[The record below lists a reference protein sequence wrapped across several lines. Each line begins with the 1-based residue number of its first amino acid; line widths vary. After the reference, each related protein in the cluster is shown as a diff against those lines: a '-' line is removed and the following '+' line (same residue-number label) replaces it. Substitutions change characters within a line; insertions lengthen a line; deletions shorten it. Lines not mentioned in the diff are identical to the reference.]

1 MEKRAHILVV
11 DDEQAIADLV
21 VNLLVAEGMDA
32 LACYSGQAAL
42 DMLARTPFDL
52 AIVDIMMPGID
63 GFELC
68 VRMRQM
74 RDIPV
79 IFLSAKDEE
88 ADQVVGFTL
97 GAEDYVTK
105 PFRPRELVARVK
117 ARLRRRQ
124 AVPQASSTLLSAGA
138 IEVDLRTH
146 LATLHGE
153 PLHLTPKEFAILAIL
168 AQSVGSPV
176 SAADL
181 FEGAWHERF
190 DDAAANTVMVHI
202 RRLTLPRRSS
212 KPPGASAT
220 SCAARPATPAM
231 ALKSEQARVLR
242 RRVLG
247 GLIRNLLLFSGAF
260 ALACLVIET
269 FMVPSIANWVA
280 DSTSS
285 WRTLNSSE
293 QFQQILTDQGLLDDA
308 NLFDLWVNEA
318 VESGYSNDAGTI
330 AEVQGEVN
338 EMEDA
343 LAEYASMMAD
353 SPENAEAAAAYAKER
368 AEKLGADVAVASGT
382 NAAAI
387 GDTSAF
393 IDDVA
398 PLDAETDGAPDDKT
412 LWAVPLLPYQTILTA
427 EGIFTDEASAAHAMA
442 ALRVSASLQELGLSL
457 PEAQTFMTPETTVD
471 VATRIL
477 VSAAVLGYDQPTLN
491 DLLQS
496 AFRQSQE
503 QAYSAWLDLTS
514 AEEARALGVSDDHPV
529 WQVQYGED
537 GVYRMRDVATY
548 TFVKSFK
555 LPLALLVFVAG
566 WLVIILRALNRS
578 LRYFDE
584 LSGAVG
590 RLLADKDAP
599 IELPA
604 DLSIARN
611 ELAVI
616 RSQSLADER
625 AAHAAEQRK
634 NELVAYLAHDIRTPL
649 TSVLGYLDLLRET
662 TDLPRETLR
671 KYADIAYSKAERLES
686 LINEFFEITRYNLSA
701 IPIERE
707 TVGVRLFCQQVA
719 EAFFPEAAAR
729 NIRITVDA
737 AGAGQFFIDPDK
749 LARALG
755 NVLRNAVAYAD
766 ANSVIAIAARQDAR
780 TTTITVA
787 NRGREISDAH
797 LETIFEK
804 FYREDGA
811 RSSKKGGAG
820 LGLAIAREIVVAH
833 HGDIEAASERGV
845 TVFTLR
851 IPTQGEE
858 IEGAAAAPRI
868 PGAPEGLQRPVAPVP
883 PRTARPAGVRA
894 ISTPPSAT
902 TRRGASA
909 RPNPQHP
916 VGERTHA
923 PRQGTSPLNPRNA
936 RHGQVPARKTVRDND
951 ATPRR
956 RGLSR

>member
-1 MEKRAHILVV
+1 
-11 DDEQAIADLV
+11 
-21 VNLLVAEGMDA
+21 
-32 LACYSGQAAL
+32 
-42 DMLARTPFDL
+42 
-52 AIVDIMMPGID
+52 
-63 GFELC
+63 
-68 VRMRQM
+68 
-74 RDIPV
+74 
-79 IFLSAKDEE
+79 
-88 ADQVVGFTL
+88 
-97 GAEDYVTK
+97 
-105 PFRPRELVARVK
+105 
-117 ARLRRRQ
+117 
-124 AVPQASSTLLSAGA
+124 
-138 IEVDLRTH
+138 
-146 LATLHGE
+146 
-153 PLHLTPKEFAILAIL
+153 
-168 AQSVGSPV
+168 
-176 SAADL
+176 
-181 FEGAWHERF
+181 
-190 DDAAANTVMVHI
+190 
-202 RRLTLPRRSS
+202 
-212 KPPGASAT
+212 
-220 SCAARPATPAM
+220 M

-318 VESGYSNDAGTI
+318 VESGCSNDAGTI
-330 AEVQGEVN
+330 AEVQGEAN

-387 GDTSAF
+387 GDTSTF

-457 PEAQTFMTPETTVD
+457 PEAQTFMPPEITVD

-566 WLVIILRALNRS
+566 WLAIILRALNRS

-599 IELPA
+599 IELPT

-707 TVGVRLFCQQVA
+707 TVGGAPVLPAGGRGVLPRGRRPQHPHHRGRRRRGPVLHRSGQ
-719 EAFFPEAAAR
+719 AR
-729 NIRITVDA
+729 P
-737 AGAGQFFIDPDK
+737 GAGQ
-749 LARALG
+749 RAAQRRG
-755 NVLRNAVAYAD
+755 LRRRELRHRHRRPPGRPHD
-766 ANSVIAIAARQDAR
+766 HHH
-780 TTTITVA
+780 
-787 NRGREISDAH
+787 RG
-797 LETIFEK
+797 
-804 FYREDGA
+804 
-811 RSSKKGGAG
+811 
-820 LGLAIAREIVVAH
+820 
-833 HGDIEAASERGV
+833 
-845 TVFTLR
+845 
-851 IPTQGEE
+851 Q
-858 IEGAAAAPRI
+858 
-868 PGAPEGLQRPVAPVP
+868 
-883 PRTARPAGVRA
+883 PRTRDIRRPSGDHLREV
-894 ISTPPSAT
+894 
-902 TRRGASA
+902 
-909 RPNPQHP
+909 
-916 VGERTHA
+916 
-923 PRQGTSPLNPRNA
+923 L
-936 RHGQVPARKTVRDND
+936 
-951 ATPRR
+951 PRR
-956 RGLSR
+956 RGALVEEGRCGAGARHCQGNRRGAPRRHRGGKRARRHRVHPAHSHPGGGD

>member
-1 MEKRAHILVV
+1 
-11 DDEQAIADLV
+11 
-21 VNLLVAEGMDA
+21 
-32 LACYSGQAAL
+32 
-42 DMLARTPFDL
+42 
-52 AIVDIMMPGID
+52 
-63 GFELC
+63 
-68 VRMRQM
+68 
-74 RDIPV
+74 
-79 IFLSAKDEE
+79 
-88 ADQVVGFTL
+88 
-97 GAEDYVTK
+97 
-105 PFRPRELVARVK
+105 
-117 ARLRRRQ
+117 
-124 AVPQASSTLLSAGA
+124 
-138 IEVDLRTH
+138 
-146 LATLHGE
+146 
-153 PLHLTPKEFAILAIL
+153 
-168 AQSVGSPV
+168 
-176 SAADL
+176 
-181 FEGAWHERF
+181 
-190 DDAAANTVMVHI
+190 
-202 RRLTLPRRSS
+202 
-212 KPPGASAT
+212 
-220 SCAARPATPAM
+220 M

-260 ALACLVIET
+260 ALACLAIET

-318 VESGYSNDAGTI
+318 VEGGYTNDAGTI
-330 AEVQGEVN
+330 TEIQGEVN

-353 SPENAEAAAAYAKER
+353 SPENAEAAAAHAKER

-387 GDTSAF
+387 GDASTF
-393 IDDVA
+393 IDDA
-398 PLDAETDGAPDDKT
+398 TALDAETDNAR
-412 LWAVPLLPYQTILTA
+412 AVPLLPYQTILTA
-427 EGIFTDEASAAHAMA
+427 EAIPTDDASAAQAIA

-457 PEAQTFMTPETTVD
+457 PEAQTFMPPETTVD
-471 VATRIL
+471 AATRIL

-514 AEEARALGVSDDHPV
+514 AEEARALGVSDENPV
-529 WQVQYGED
+529 WQIQYGED

-566 WLVIILRALNRS
+566 WLAIILRALNRS

-671 KYADIAYSKAERLES
+671 KYANIAYSKAERLES

-868 PGAPEGLQRPVAPVP
+868 PGATEGVQRLVAPVP
-883 PRTARPAGVRA
+883 PRTVRPTSTRA
-894 ISTPPSAT
+894 TSAPPSAT
-902 TRRGASA
+902 TRRGPSA
-909 RPNPQHP
+909 RPIPQRP
-916 VGERTHA
+916 VGERT
-923 PRQGTSPLNPRNA
+923 
-936 RHGQVPARKTVRDND
+936 
-951 ATPRR
+951 
-956 RGLSR
+956 

>member
-1 MEKRAHILVV
+1 
-11 DDEQAIADLV
+11 
-21 VNLLVAEGMDA
+21 
-32 LACYSGQAAL
+32 
-42 DMLARTPFDL
+42 
-52 AIVDIMMPGID
+52 
-63 GFELC
+63 
-68 VRMRQM
+68 
-74 RDIPV
+74 
-79 IFLSAKDEE
+79 
-88 ADQVVGFTL
+88 
-97 GAEDYVTK
+97 
-105 PFRPRELVARVK
+105 
-117 ARLRRRQ
+117 
-124 AVPQASSTLLSAGA
+124 
-138 IEVDLRTH
+138 
-146 LATLHGE
+146 
-153 PLHLTPKEFAILAIL
+153 
-168 AQSVGSPV
+168 
-176 SAADL
+176 
-181 FEGAWHERF
+181 
-190 DDAAANTVMVHI
+190 
-202 RRLTLPRRSS
+202 
-212 KPPGASAT
+212 
-220 SCAARPATPAM
+220 M

-260 ALACLVIET
+260 ALACLAIET

-318 VESGYSNDAGTI
+318 VEGGYTNDAGTI
-330 AEVQGEVN
+330 TEIQGEVN

-353 SPENAEAAAAYAKER
+353 SPENAEAAAAHAKER
-368 AEKLGADVAVASGT
+368 AEKLRADVAVASGT

-387 GDTSAF
+387 GDASTF
-393 IDDVA
+393 IDDA
-398 PLDAETDGAPDDKT
+398 TALDAETDNAR
-412 LWAVPLLPYQTILTA
+412 AVPLLPYQTILTA
-427 EGIFTDEASAAHAMA
+427 EAIPTDDASAAQAIA

-457 PEAQTFMTPETTVD
+457 PEAQTFMPPETTVD
-471 VATRIL
+471 AATRIL

-514 AEEARALGVSDDHPV
+514 AEEARALGVSDENPV
-529 WQVQYGED
+529 WQIQYGED

-566 WLVIILRALNRS
+566 WLAIILRALNRS

-671 KYADIAYSKAERLES
+671 KYANIAYSKAERLES

-804 FYREDGA
+804 FYREDRA

-868 PGAPEGLQRPVAPVP
+868 PGATEGVQRPVEPVP
-883 PRTARPAGVRA
+883 PAPCDRQAREQLPRRLPQRRVAGPPPARFHNA
-894 ISTPPSAT
+894 PSANGRK
-902 TRRGASA
+902 RRAK
-909 RPNPQHP
+909 
-916 VGERTHA
+916 V
-923 PRQGTSPLNPRNA
+923 PLR
-936 RHGQVPARKTVRDND
+936 
-951 ATPRR
+951 
-956 RGLSR
+956 

>member
-1 MEKRAHILVV
+1 
-11 DDEQAIADLV
+11 
-21 VNLLVAEGMDA
+21 
-32 LACYSGQAAL
+32 
-42 DMLARTPFDL
+42 
-52 AIVDIMMPGID
+52 
-63 GFELC
+63 
-68 VRMRQM
+68 
-74 RDIPV
+74 
-79 IFLSAKDEE
+79 
-88 ADQVVGFTL
+88 
-97 GAEDYVTK
+97 
-105 PFRPRELVARVK
+105 
-117 ARLRRRQ
+117 
-124 AVPQASSTLLSAGA
+124 
-138 IEVDLRTH
+138 
-146 LATLHGE
+146 
-153 PLHLTPKEFAILAIL
+153 
-168 AQSVGSPV
+168 
-176 SAADL
+176 
-181 FEGAWHERF
+181 
-190 DDAAANTVMVHI
+190 
-202 RRLTLPRRSS
+202 
-212 KPPGASAT
+212 
-220 SCAARPATPAM
+220 M

-260 ALACLVIET
+260 ALACLAIET

-308 NLFDLWVNEA
+308 ILFDLWVNEA
-318 VESGYSNDAGTI
+318 VEGGYTNDAGTI
-330 AEVQGEVN
+330 TEIQGEVN

-353 SPENAEAAAAYAKER
+353 SPENAEAAAAHAKER

-387 GDTSAF
+387 GDASTF
-393 IDDVA
+393 IDDA
-398 PLDAETDGAPDDKT
+398 TALDAETDNAR
-412 LWAVPLLPYQTILTA
+412 AVPLLPYQTILTA
-427 EGIFTDEASAAHAMA
+427 EAIPTDDASAAQAIA

-457 PEAQTFMTPETTVD
+457 PEAQTFMPPETTVD
-471 VATRIL
+471 AATRIL

-514 AEEARALGVSDDHPV
+514 AEEARALGVSDENPV
-529 WQVQYGED
+529 WQIQYGED
-537 GVYRMRDVATY
+537 GVYRIRDVATY

-566 WLVIILRALNRS
+566 WLAIILRALNRS

-590 RLLADKDAP
+590 SLLADKDAP

-719 EAFFPEAAAR
+719 EAFFPEDGAR

-868 PGAPEGLQRPVAPVP
+868 PGATEGVQRLVAPVP
-883 PRTARPAGVRA
+883 PRTVRPTEQLPRRLPQRRVAGPPPVRFHNA
-894 ISTPPSAT
+894 PSANGRK
-902 TRRGASA
+902 RRAK
-909 RPNPQHP
+909 
-916 VGERTHA
+916 V
-923 PRQGTSPLNPRNA
+923 PLR
-936 RHGQVPARKTVRDND
+936 
-951 ATPRR
+951 
-956 RGLSR
+956 

>member
-1 MEKRAHILVV
+1 
-11 DDEQAIADLV
+11 
-21 VNLLVAEGMDA
+21 
-32 LACYSGQAAL
+32 
-42 DMLARTPFDL
+42 
-52 AIVDIMMPGID
+52 
-63 GFELC
+63 
-68 VRMRQM
+68 
-74 RDIPV
+74 
-79 IFLSAKDEE
+79 
-88 ADQVVGFTL
+88 
-97 GAEDYVTK
+97 
-105 PFRPRELVARVK
+105 
-117 ARLRRRQ
+117 
-124 AVPQASSTLLSAGA
+124 
-138 IEVDLRTH
+138 
-146 LATLHGE
+146 
-153 PLHLTPKEFAILAIL
+153 
-168 AQSVGSPV
+168 
-176 SAADL
+176 
-181 FEGAWHERF
+181 
-190 DDAAANTVMVHI
+190 
-202 RRLTLPRRSS
+202 
-212 KPPGASAT
+212 
-220 SCAARPATPAM
+220 M

-260 ALACLVIET
+260 ALACLAIET

-318 VESGYSNDAGTI
+318 VEGGYTNDAGTI
-330 AEVQGEVN
+330 TEIQGEVN

-353 SPENAEAAAAYAKER
+353 SPENAEAAAAHAKER

-387 GDTSAF
+387 GDASTF
-393 IDDVA
+393 IDDA
-398 PLDAETDGAPDDKT
+398 TALDAETDNAR
-412 LWAVPLLPYQTILTA
+412 AVPLLPYQTILTA
-427 EGIFTDEASAAHAMA
+427 EAIPTDDASAAQAIA

-457 PEAQTFMTPETTVD
+457 PEAQTFMPPETTVD
-471 VATRIL
+471 AATRIL

-514 AEEARALGVSDDHPV
+514 AEEARALGVSDENPV
-529 WQVQYGED
+529 WQIQYGED
-537 GVYRMRDVATY
+537 GVYRIRDVATY

-555 LPLALLVFVAG
+555 LPLAPLVFVAG
-566 WLVIILRALNRS
+566 WLAIILRALNRS

-590 RLLADKDAP
+590 SLLADKDAP

-868 PGAPEGLQRPVAPVP
+868 PGATEGVQRLVAPVP
-883 PRTARPAGVRA
+883 PRTVRPTSTRA
-894 ISTPPSAT
+894 TSAPPSAT
-902 TRRGASA
+902 TRRGPSA
-909 RPNPQHP
+909 RPIPQRP
-916 VGERTHA
+916 VGERTQA
-923 PRQGTSPLNPRNA
+923 PR
-936 RHGQVPARKTVRDND
+936 
-951 ATPRR
+951 
-956 RGLSR
+956 

>member
-1 MEKRAHILVV
+1 
-11 DDEQAIADLV
+11 
-21 VNLLVAEGMDA
+21 
-32 LACYSGQAAL
+32 
-42 DMLARTPFDL
+42 
-52 AIVDIMMPGID
+52 
-63 GFELC
+63 
-68 VRMRQM
+68 
-74 RDIPV
+74 
-79 IFLSAKDEE
+79 
-88 ADQVVGFTL
+88 
-97 GAEDYVTK
+97 
-105 PFRPRELVARVK
+105 
-117 ARLRRRQ
+117 
-124 AVPQASSTLLSAGA
+124 
-138 IEVDLRTH
+138 
-146 LATLHGE
+146 
-153 PLHLTPKEFAILAIL
+153 
-168 AQSVGSPV
+168 
-176 SAADL
+176 
-181 FEGAWHERF
+181 
-190 DDAAANTVMVHI
+190 
-202 RRLTLPRRSS
+202 
-212 KPPGASAT
+212 
-220 SCAARPATPAM
+220 M

-260 ALACLVIET
+260 ALACLAIET

-318 VESGYSNDAGTI
+318 VEGGYTNDAGTI
-330 AEVQGEVN
+330 TEIQGEVN

-353 SPENAEAAAAYAKER
+353 SPENAEAAAAHAKER

-387 GDTSAF
+387 GDASTF
-393 IDDVA
+393 IDDA
-398 PLDAETDGAPDDKT
+398 TALDAETDNAR
-412 LWAVPLLPYQTILTA
+412 AVPLLPYQTILTA
-427 EGIFTDEASAAHAMA
+427 EAIPTDDASAAQAIA

-457 PEAQTFMTPETTVD
+457 PEAQTFMPPETTVD
-471 VATRIL
+471 AATRIL

-514 AEEARALGVSDDHPV
+514 AEEARALGVSDENPV
-529 WQVQYGED
+529 WQIQYGED

-566 WLVIILRALNRS
+566 WLAIILRALNRS

-584 LSGAVG
+584 LAGAVG

-599 IELPA
+599 IELPP

-671 KYADIAYSKAERLES
+671 KYANIAYSKAERLES

-804 FYREDGA
+804 FYREDRA

-851 IPTQGEE
+851 IPTQG
-858 IEGAAAAPRI
+858 G
-868 PGAPEGLQRPVAPVP
+868 G
-883 PRTARPAGVRA
+883 
-894 ISTPPSAT
+894 
-902 TRRGASA
+902 
-909 RPNPQHP
+909 
-916 VGERTHA
+916 
-923 PRQGTSPLNPRNA
+923 
-936 RHGQVPARKTVRDND
+936 D
-951 ATPRR
+951 
-956 RGLSR
+956 

>member
-1 MEKRAHILVV
+1 
-11 DDEQAIADLV
+11 
-21 VNLLVAEGMDA
+21 
-32 LACYSGQAAL
+32 
-42 DMLARTPFDL
+42 
-52 AIVDIMMPGID
+52 
-63 GFELC
+63 
-68 VRMRQM
+68 
-74 RDIPV
+74 
-79 IFLSAKDEE
+79 
-88 ADQVVGFTL
+88 
-97 GAEDYVTK
+97 
-105 PFRPRELVARVK
+105 
-117 ARLRRRQ
+117 
-124 AVPQASSTLLSAGA
+124 
-138 IEVDLRTH
+138 
-146 LATLHGE
+146 
-153 PLHLTPKEFAILAIL
+153 
-168 AQSVGSPV
+168 
-176 SAADL
+176 
-181 FEGAWHERF
+181 
-190 DDAAANTVMVHI
+190 
-202 RRLTLPRRSS
+202 
-212 KPPGASAT
+212 
-220 SCAARPATPAM
+220 M

-260 ALACLVIET
+260 ALACLAIET

-318 VESGYSNDAGTI
+318 VEGGYTNDAGTI
-330 AEVQGEVN
+330 TEIQGEVN

-353 SPENAEAAAAYAKER
+353 SPENAEAAAAHAKER

-387 GDTSAF
+387 GDASTF
-393 IDDVA
+393 IDDA
-398 PLDAETDGAPDDKT
+398 TALDAETDNAR
-412 LWAVPLLPYQTILTA
+412 AVPLLPYQTILTA
-427 EGIFTDEASAAHAMA
+427 EAIPTDDASAAQAIA

-457 PEAQTFMTPETTVD
+457 PEAQTFMPPETTVD
-471 VATRIL
+471 AATRIL

-514 AEEARALGVSDDHPV
+514 AEEARALGVSDENPV
-529 WQVQYGED
+529 WQIQYGED

-566 WLVIILRALNRS
+566 WLAIILRALNRS

-662 TDLPRETLR
+662 TDLPREL
-671 KYADIAYSKAERLES
+671 S
-686 LINEFFEITRYNLSA
+686 LIHI
-701 IPIERE
+701 
-707 TVGVRLFCQQVA
+707 
-719 EAFFPEAAAR
+719 
-729 NIRITVDA
+729 
-737 AGAGQFFIDPDK
+737 
-749 LARALG
+749 
-755 NVLRNAVAYAD
+755 
-766 ANSVIAIAARQDAR
+766 
-780 TTTITVA
+780 
-787 NRGREISDAH
+787 
-797 LETIFEK
+797 
-804 FYREDGA
+804 
-811 RSSKKGGAG
+811 
-820 LGLAIAREIVVAH
+820 
-833 HGDIEAASERGV
+833 
-845 TVFTLR
+845 
-851 IPTQGEE
+851 
-858 IEGAAAAPRI
+858 
-868 PGAPEGLQRPVAPVP
+868 
-883 PRTARPAGVRA
+883 
-894 ISTPPSAT
+894 
-902 TRRGASA
+902 
-909 RPNPQHP
+909 
-916 VGERTHA
+916 
-923 PRQGTSPLNPRNA
+923 
-936 RHGQVPARKTVRDND
+936 
-951 ATPRR
+951 
-956 RGLSR
+956 

>member
-1 MEKRAHILVV
+1 
-11 DDEQAIADLV
+11 
-21 VNLLVAEGMDA
+21 
-32 LACYSGQAAL
+32 
-42 DMLARTPFDL
+42 
-52 AIVDIMMPGID
+52 
-63 GFELC
+63 
-68 VRMRQM
+68 
-74 RDIPV
+74 
-79 IFLSAKDEE
+79 
-88 ADQVVGFTL
+88 
-97 GAEDYVTK
+97 
-105 PFRPRELVARVK
+105 
-117 ARLRRRQ
+117 
-124 AVPQASSTLLSAGA
+124 
-138 IEVDLRTH
+138 
-146 LATLHGE
+146 
-153 PLHLTPKEFAILAIL
+153 
-168 AQSVGSPV
+168 
-176 SAADL
+176 
-181 FEGAWHERF
+181 
-190 DDAAANTVMVHI
+190 
-202 RRLTLPRRSS
+202 
-212 KPPGASAT
+212 
-220 SCAARPATPAM
+220 M

-260 ALACLVIET
+260 ALACLAIET

-318 VESGYSNDAGTI
+318 VEGGYTNDAGTI
-330 AEVQGEVN
+330 TEIQGEVN

-353 SPENAEAAAAYAKER
+353 SPENAEAAAAHAKER

-387 GDTSAF
+387 GDASTF
-393 IDDVA
+393 IDDA
-398 PLDAETDGAPDDKT
+398 TALDAETDNAR
-412 LWAVPLLPYQTILTA
+412 AVPLLPYQTILTA
-427 EGIFTDEASAAHAMA
+427 EAIPTDDASAAQAIA

-457 PEAQTFMTPETTVD
+457 PEAQTFMPPETTVD
-471 VATRIL
+471 AATRIL

-514 AEEARALGVSDDHPV
+514 AEEARALGVSDENPV
-529 WQVQYGED
+529 WQIQYGED
-537 GVYRMRDVATY
+537 GVYRIRDVATY

-566 WLVIILRALNRS
+566 WLAIILRALNRS

-590 RLLADKDAP
+590 SLLADKDAP

-833 HGDIEAASERGV
+833 HGDIEAA
-845 TVFTLR
+845 
-851 IPTQGEE
+851 I
-858 IEGAAAAPRI
+858 
-868 PGAPEGLQRPVAPVP
+868 
-883 PRTARPAGVRA
+883 
-894 ISTPPSAT
+894 
-902 TRRGASA
+902 
-909 RPNPQHP
+909 
-916 VGERTHA
+916 
-923 PRQGTSPLNPRNA
+923 RQLA
-936 RHGQVPARKTVRDND
+936 E
-951 ATPRR
+951 RR
-956 RGLSR
+956 RREREA

>member
-1 MEKRAHILVV
+1 
-11 DDEQAIADLV
+11 
-21 VNLLVAEGMDA
+21 
-32 LACYSGQAAL
+32 
-42 DMLARTPFDL
+42 
-52 AIVDIMMPGID
+52 
-63 GFELC
+63 
-68 VRMRQM
+68 
-74 RDIPV
+74 
-79 IFLSAKDEE
+79 
-88 ADQVVGFTL
+88 
-97 GAEDYVTK
+97 
-105 PFRPRELVARVK
+105 
-117 ARLRRRQ
+117 
-124 AVPQASSTLLSAGA
+124 
-138 IEVDLRTH
+138 
-146 LATLHGE
+146 
-153 PLHLTPKEFAILAIL
+153 
-168 AQSVGSPV
+168 
-176 SAADL
+176 
-181 FEGAWHERF
+181 
-190 DDAAANTVMVHI
+190 
-202 RRLTLPRRSS
+202 
-212 KPPGASAT
+212 
-220 SCAARPATPAM
+220 M

-260 ALACLVIET
+260 ALACLAIET

-318 VESGYSNDAGTI
+318 VEGGYTNDAGTI
-330 AEVQGEVN
+330 TEIQGEVN

-353 SPENAEAAAAYAKER
+353 SPENAEAAAAHAKER

-387 GDTSAF
+387 GDASTF
-393 IDDVA
+393 IDDA
-398 PLDAETDGAPDDKT
+398 TALDAETDNAR
-412 LWAVPLLPYQTILTA
+412 AVPLLPYQTILTA
-427 EGIFTDEASAAHAMA
+427 EAIPTDDASAAQAIA

-457 PEAQTFMTPETTVD
+457 PEAQTFMPPETTVD
-471 VATRIL
+471 AATRIL

-514 AEEARALGVSDDHPV
+514 AEEARALGVSDENPV
-529 WQVQYGED
+529 WQIQYGED

-566 WLVIILRALNRS
+566 WLAIILRALNRS

-707 TVGVRLFCQQVA
+707 TVEVRLFCQQVA

-811 RSSKKGGAG
+811 R
-820 LGLAIAREIVVAH
+820 ARH
-833 HGDIEAASERGV
+833 R
-845 TVFTLR
+845 
-851 IPTQGEE
+851 
-858 IEGAAAAPRI
+858 
-868 PGAPEGLQRPVAPVP
+868 PGN
-883 PRTARPAGVRA
+883 
-894 ISTPPSAT
+894 
-902 TRRGASA
+902 RRG
-909 RPNPQHP
+909 
-916 VGERTHA
+916 
-923 PRQGTSPLNPRNA
+923 
-936 RHGQVPARKTVRDND
+936 
-951 ATPRR
+951 TPRR
-956 RGLSR
+956 HRGGERAGRHRVHPAHSHPGGGD

>member
-1 MEKRAHILVV
+1 
-11 DDEQAIADLV
+11 
-21 VNLLVAEGMDA
+21 
-32 LACYSGQAAL
+32 
-42 DMLARTPFDL
+42 
-52 AIVDIMMPGID
+52 
-63 GFELC
+63 
-68 VRMRQM
+68 
-74 RDIPV
+74 
-79 IFLSAKDEE
+79 
-88 ADQVVGFTL
+88 
-97 GAEDYVTK
+97 
-105 PFRPRELVARVK
+105 
-117 ARLRRRQ
+117 
-124 AVPQASSTLLSAGA
+124 
-138 IEVDLRTH
+138 
-146 LATLHGE
+146 
-153 PLHLTPKEFAILAIL
+153 
-168 AQSVGSPV
+168 
-176 SAADL
+176 
-181 FEGAWHERF
+181 
-190 DDAAANTVMVHI
+190 
-202 RRLTLPRRSS
+202 
-212 KPPGASAT
+212 
-220 SCAARPATPAM
+220 M

-260 ALACLVIET
+260 ALACLAIET

-318 VESGYSNDAGTI
+318 VEGGYTNDAGTI
-330 AEVQGEVN
+330 TEIQGEVN

-353 SPENAEAAAAYAKER
+353 SPENAEAAAAHAKER

-387 GDTSAF
+387 GDASTF
-393 IDDVA
+393 IDDA
-398 PLDAETDGAPDDKT
+398 TALDAETDNAR
-412 LWAVPLLPYQTILTA
+412 AVPLLPYQTILTA
-427 EGIFTDEASAAHAMA
+427 EAIPTDDASAAQAIA

-457 PEAQTFMTPETTVD
+457 PEAQTFMPPETTVD
-471 VATRIL
+471 AATRIL

-514 AEEARALGVSDDHPV
+514 AEEARALGVSDENPV
-529 WQVQYGED
+529 WQIQYGKD

-566 WLVIILRALNRS
+566 WLAIILRALNRS
-578 LRYFDE
+578 LRYFDK

-868 PGAPEGLQRPVAPVP
+868 PGATEGVQRPVEPVP
-883 PRTARPAGVRA
+883 PRTVRPASTRA
-894 ISTPPSAT
+894 TSAPPSAT
-902 TRRGASA
+902 ARRGPSA
-909 RPNPQHP
+909 RPIPQRP
-916 VGERTHA
+916 SANGRKRRAKV
-923 PRQGTSPLNPRNA
+923 PLR
-936 RHGQVPARKTVRDND
+936 
-951 ATPRR
+951 
-956 RGLSR
+956 

>member
-1 MEKRAHILVV
+1 
-11 DDEQAIADLV
+11 
-21 VNLLVAEGMDA
+21 
-32 LACYSGQAAL
+32 
-42 DMLARTPFDL
+42 
-52 AIVDIMMPGID
+52 
-63 GFELC
+63 
-68 VRMRQM
+68 
-74 RDIPV
+74 
-79 IFLSAKDEE
+79 
-88 ADQVVGFTL
+88 
-97 GAEDYVTK
+97 
-105 PFRPRELVARVK
+105 
-117 ARLRRRQ
+117 
-124 AVPQASSTLLSAGA
+124 
-138 IEVDLRTH
+138 
-146 LATLHGE
+146 
-153 PLHLTPKEFAILAIL
+153 
-168 AQSVGSPV
+168 
-176 SAADL
+176 
-181 FEGAWHERF
+181 
-190 DDAAANTVMVHI
+190 
-202 RRLTLPRRSS
+202 
-212 KPPGASAT
+212 
-220 SCAARPATPAM
+220 M
-231 ALKSEQARVLR
+231 ALKSEQARVMR

-260 ALACLVIET
+260 ALACLAIET

-318 VESGYSNDAGTI
+318 VEGGYTNDAGTI
-330 AEVQGEVN
+330 TEIQGEVN

-387 GDTSAF
+387 GDVSTF
-393 IDDVA
+393 IDDA
-398 PLDAETDGAPDDKT
+398 TALDAETDSAPADKT
-412 LWAVPLLPYQTILTA
+412 ARAVPLLPYQTILTA
-427 EGIFTDEASAAHAMA
+427 EAIPTDDASAAQAIA
-442 ALRVSASLQELGLSL
+442 AL
-457 PEAQTFMTPETTVD
+457 PEAQTFMPPETTVD
-471 VATRIL
+471 AATRIL

-503 QAYSAWLDLTS
+503 QAYSAWLDMTS
-514 AEEARALGVSDDHPV
+514 AEEARALGVSDENPV
-529 WQVQYGED
+529 WQIQYGED

-566 WLVIILRALNRS
+566 WLAIVLRALNRS

-590 RLLADKDAP
+590 SLLADKDAP

-707 TVGVRLFCQQVA
+707 TVGVRLFCQQVT

-868 PGAPEGLQRPVAPVP
+868 PGATEGVQRPVAPVP
-883 PRTARPAGVRA
+883 PRTVRPASTRA
-894 ISTPPSAT
+894 TSAPPSAT
-902 TRRGASA
+902 ARRGPSA
-909 RPNPQHP
+909 RPIPQRP
-916 VGERTHA
+916 VGERTQA
-923 PRQGTSPLNPRNA
+923 SCQGTSPLNPRNA

-951 ATPRR
+951 ATQRR

>member
-1 MEKRAHILVV
+1 
-11 DDEQAIADLV
+11 
-21 VNLLVAEGMDA
+21 
-32 LACYSGQAAL
+32 
-42 DMLARTPFDL
+42 
-52 AIVDIMMPGID
+52 
-63 GFELC
+63 
-68 VRMRQM
+68 
-74 RDIPV
+74 
-79 IFLSAKDEE
+79 
-88 ADQVVGFTL
+88 
-97 GAEDYVTK
+97 
-105 PFRPRELVARVK
+105 
-117 ARLRRRQ
+117 
-124 AVPQASSTLLSAGA
+124 
-138 IEVDLRTH
+138 
-146 LATLHGE
+146 
-153 PLHLTPKEFAILAIL
+153 
-168 AQSVGSPV
+168 
-176 SAADL
+176 
-181 FEGAWHERF
+181 
-190 DDAAANTVMVHI
+190 
-202 RRLTLPRRSS
+202 
-212 KPPGASAT
+212 
-220 SCAARPATPAM
+220 M

-260 ALACLVIET
+260 ALACLAIET

-318 VESGYSNDAGTI
+318 VEGGYTNDAGTI
-330 AEVQGEVN
+330 TEIQGEVN

-353 SPENAEAAAAYAKER
+353 SPENAEAAAAHAKER

-387 GDTSAF
+387 GDASTF
-393 IDDVA
+393 IDDA
-398 PLDAETDGAPDDKT
+398 TALDAETDNAR
-412 LWAVPLLPYQTILTA
+412 AVPLLPYQTILTA
-427 EGIFTDEASAAHAMA
+427 EAIPTDDASAAQAIA

-457 PEAQTFMTPETTVD
+457 PEAQTFMPPETTVD
-471 VATRIL
+471 AATRIL

-514 AEEARALGVSDDHPV
+514 AEEARALGVSDENPV
-529 WQVQYGED
+529 WQIQYGED

-566 WLVIILRALNRS
+566 WLAIILRALNRS

-671 KYADIAYSKAERLES
+671 KYANIAYSKAERLES

-804 FYREDGA
+804 FYREDRA

-851 IPTQGEE
+851 IPTQG
-858 IEGAAAAPRI
+858 G
-868 PGAPEGLQRPVAPVP
+868 G
-883 PRTARPAGVRA
+883 
-894 ISTPPSAT
+894 
-902 TRRGASA
+902 
-909 RPNPQHP
+909 
-916 VGERTHA
+916 
-923 PRQGTSPLNPRNA
+923 
-936 RHGQVPARKTVRDND
+936 D
-951 ATPRR
+951 
-956 RGLSR
+956 

>member
-1 MEKRAHILVV
+1 
-11 DDEQAIADLV
+11 
-21 VNLLVAEGMDA
+21 
-32 LACYSGQAAL
+32 
-42 DMLARTPFDL
+42 
-52 AIVDIMMPGID
+52 
-63 GFELC
+63 
-68 VRMRQM
+68 
-74 RDIPV
+74 
-79 IFLSAKDEE
+79 
-88 ADQVVGFTL
+88 
-97 GAEDYVTK
+97 
-105 PFRPRELVARVK
+105 
-117 ARLRRRQ
+117 
-124 AVPQASSTLLSAGA
+124 
-138 IEVDLRTH
+138 
-146 LATLHGE
+146 
-153 PLHLTPKEFAILAIL
+153 
-168 AQSVGSPV
+168 
-176 SAADL
+176 
-181 FEGAWHERF
+181 
-190 DDAAANTVMVHI
+190 
-202 RRLTLPRRSS
+202 
-212 KPPGASAT
+212 
-220 SCAARPATPAM
+220 M

-260 ALACLVIET
+260 ALACLAIET

-318 VESGYSNDAGTI
+318 VEGGYTNDAGTI
-330 AEVQGEVN
+330 TEIQGEVN

-353 SPENAEAAAAYAKER
+353 SPENAEAAAAHAKER

-387 GDTSAF
+387 GDASTF
-393 IDDVA
+393 IDDA
-398 PLDAETDGAPDDKT
+398 TALDAETDNAR
-412 LWAVPLLPYQTILTA
+412 AVPLLPYQTILTA
-427 EGIFTDEASAAHAMA
+427 EAIPTDDASAAQAIA

-457 PEAQTFMTPETTVD
+457 PEAQTFMPPETTVD
-471 VATRIL
+471 AATRIL

-514 AEEARALGVSDDHPV
+514 AEEARALGVSDENPV
-529 WQVQYGED
+529 WQIQYGED

-566 WLVIILRALNRS
+566 WLAIILRALNRS

-868 PGAPEGLQRPVAPVP
+868 PGATEGVQRPVEPVP
-883 PRTARPAGVRA
+883 PRTVRPASTRA
-894 ISTPPSAT
+894 TSAPPSAT
-902 TRRGASA
+902 ARRGPSA
-909 RPNPQHP
+909 RPIPQRP
-916 VGERTHA
+916 VGERTQA
-923 PRQGTSPLNPRNA
+923 PRQGTSRLNCEASR
-936 RHGQVPARKTVRDND
+936 
-951 ATPRR
+951 TPR
-956 RGLSR
+956 GE

>member
-1 MEKRAHILVV
+1 
-11 DDEQAIADLV
+11 
-21 VNLLVAEGMDA
+21 
-32 LACYSGQAAL
+32 
-42 DMLARTPFDL
+42 
-52 AIVDIMMPGID
+52 
-63 GFELC
+63 
-68 VRMRQM
+68 
-74 RDIPV
+74 
-79 IFLSAKDEE
+79 
-88 ADQVVGFTL
+88 
-97 GAEDYVTK
+97 
-105 PFRPRELVARVK
+105 
-117 ARLRRRQ
+117 
-124 AVPQASSTLLSAGA
+124 
-138 IEVDLRTH
+138 
-146 LATLHGE
+146 
-153 PLHLTPKEFAILAIL
+153 
-168 AQSVGSPV
+168 
-176 SAADL
+176 
-181 FEGAWHERF
+181 
-190 DDAAANTVMVHI
+190 
-202 RRLTLPRRSS
+202 
-212 KPPGASAT
+212 
-220 SCAARPATPAM
+220 M

-260 ALACLVIET
+260 ALACLAIET

-318 VESGYSNDAGTI
+318 VEGGYTNDAGTI
-330 AEVQGEVN
+330 TEIQGEVN

-353 SPENAEAAAAYAKER
+353 SPENAEAAAAHAKER

-387 GDTSAF
+387 GDASTF
-393 IDDVA
+393 IDDA
-398 PLDAETDGAPDDKT
+398 TALDAETDNAR
-412 LWAVPLLPYQTILTA
+412 AVPLLPYQTILTA
-427 EGIFTDEASAAHAMA
+427 EAIPTDDASAAQAIA

-457 PEAQTFMTPETTVD
+457 PEAQTFMPPETTVD
-471 VATRIL
+471 AATRIL

-514 AEEARALGVSDDHPV
+514 AEEARALGVSDENPV
-529 WQVQYGED
+529 WQIQYGED

-566 WLVIILRALNRS
+566 WLAIILRALNRS

-851 IPTQGEE
+851 IPT
-858 IEGAAAAPRI
+858 
-868 PGAPEGLQRPVAPVP
+868 
-883 PRTARPAGVRA
+883 
-894 ISTPPSAT
+894 
-902 TRRGASA
+902 
-909 RPNPQHP
+909 
-916 VGERTHA
+916 
-923 PRQGTSPLNPRNA
+923 
-936 RHGQVPARKTVRDND
+936 
-951 ATPRR
+951 
-956 RGLSR
+956 

>member
-1 MEKRAHILVV
+1 M
-11 DDEQAIADLV
+11 
-21 VNLLVAEGMDA
+21 
-32 LACYSGQAAL
+32 
-42 DMLARTPFDL
+42 
-52 AIVDIMMPGID
+52 
-63 GFELC
+63 
-68 VRMRQM
+68 
-74 RDIPV
+74 
-79 IFLSAKDEE
+79 
-88 ADQVVGFTL
+88 
-97 GAEDYVTK
+97 
-105 PFRPRELVARVK
+105 
-117 ARLRRRQ
+117 
-124 AVPQASSTLLSAGA
+124 
-138 IEVDLRTH
+138 
-146 LATLHGE
+146 
-153 PLHLTPKEFAILAIL
+153 
-168 AQSVGSPV
+168 
-176 SAADL
+176 
-181 FEGAWHERF
+181 
-190 DDAAANTVMVHI
+190 
-202 RRLTLPRRSS
+202 
-212 KPPGASAT
+212 
-220 SCAARPATPAM
+220 
-231 ALKSEQARVLR
+231 
-242 RRVLG
+242 
-247 GLIRNLLLFSGAF
+247 
-260 ALACLVIET
+260 
-269 FMVPSIANWVA
+269 
-280 DSTSS
+280 
-285 WRTLNSSE
+285 
-293 QFQQILTDQGLLDDA
+293 
-308 NLFDLWVNEA
+308 
-318 VESGYSNDAGTI
+318 
-330 AEVQGEVN
+330 
-338 EMEDA
+338 
-343 LAEYASMMAD
+343 
-353 SPENAEAAAAYAKER
+353 
-368 AEKLGADVAVASGT
+368 
-382 NAAAI
+382 
-387 GDTSAF
+387 
-393 IDDVA
+393 
-398 PLDAETDGAPDDKT
+398 
-412 LWAVPLLPYQTILTA
+412 
-427 EGIFTDEASAAHAMA
+427 
-442 ALRVSASLQELGLSL
+442 SASLQELGLSL
-457 PEAQTFMTPETTVD
+457 PEAQTFMPPETTVD
-471 VATRIL
+471 AATRIL

-514 AEEARALGVSDDHPV
+514 AEEARALGVSDENPV
-529 WQVQYGED
+529 WQIQYGED

-566 WLVIILRALNRS
+566 WLAIILRALNRS

-671 KYADIAYSKAERLES
+671 KYANIAYSKAERLES

-804 FYREDGA
+804 FYREDRA

-868 PGAPEGLQRPVAPVP
+868 PGATEGVQRPVEPVP
-883 PRTARPAGVRA
+883 PAPCDRQAREQLPRRLPQRRVAGPPPARFHNA
-894 ISTPPSAT
+894 PSANGRK
-902 TRRGASA
+902 RRAK
-909 RPNPQHP
+909 
-916 VGERTHA
+916 V
-923 PRQGTSPLNPRNA
+923 PLR
-936 RHGQVPARKTVRDND
+936 
-951 ATPRR
+951 
-956 RGLSR
+956 

>member
-1 MEKRAHILVV
+1 
-11 DDEQAIADLV
+11 
-21 VNLLVAEGMDA
+21 
-32 LACYSGQAAL
+32 
-42 DMLARTPFDL
+42 
-52 AIVDIMMPGID
+52 
-63 GFELC
+63 
-68 VRMRQM
+68 
-74 RDIPV
+74 
-79 IFLSAKDEE
+79 
-88 ADQVVGFTL
+88 
-97 GAEDYVTK
+97 
-105 PFRPRELVARVK
+105 
-117 ARLRRRQ
+117 
-124 AVPQASSTLLSAGA
+124 
-138 IEVDLRTH
+138 
-146 LATLHGE
+146 
-153 PLHLTPKEFAILAIL
+153 
-168 AQSVGSPV
+168 
-176 SAADL
+176 
-181 FEGAWHERF
+181 
-190 DDAAANTVMVHI
+190 
-202 RRLTLPRRSS
+202 
-212 KPPGASAT
+212 
-220 SCAARPATPAM
+220 M

-260 ALACLVIET
+260 ALACLAIET

-318 VESGYSNDAGTI
+318 VEGGYTNDAGTI
-330 AEVQGEVN
+330 TEIQGEVN

-353 SPENAEAAAAYAKER
+353 SPENAEAAAAHAKER

-387 GDTSAF
+387 GDASTF
-393 IDDVA
+393 IDDA
-398 PLDAETDGAPDDKT
+398 TALDAETDNAR
-412 LWAVPLLPYQTILTA
+412 AVPLLPYQTILTA
-427 EGIFTDEASAAHAMA
+427 EAIPTDDASAAQAIA

-457 PEAQTFMTPETTVD
+457 PEAQTFMPPETTVD
-471 VATRIL
+471 AATRIL

-514 AEEARALGVSDDHPV
+514 AEEARALGVSDENPV
-529 WQVQYGED
+529 WQIQYGED

-566 WLVIILRALNRS
+566 WLAIILRALNRS
-578 LRYFDE
+578 LRYFDK

-833 HGDIEAASERGV
+833 HGDIEAA
-845 TVFTLR
+845 
-851 IPTQGEE
+851 
-858 IEGAAAAPRI
+858 
-868 PGAPEGLQRPVAPVP
+868 
-883 PRTARPAGVRA
+883 
-894 ISTPPSAT
+894 
-902 TRRGASA
+902 
-909 RPNPQHP
+909 
-916 VGERTHA
+916 
-923 PRQGTSPLNPRNA
+923 
-936 RHGQVPARKTVRDND
+936 
-951 ATPRR
+951 
-956 RGLSR
+956 

>member
-1 MEKRAHILVV
+1 
-11 DDEQAIADLV
+11 
-21 VNLLVAEGMDA
+21 
-32 LACYSGQAAL
+32 
-42 DMLARTPFDL
+42 
-52 AIVDIMMPGID
+52 
-63 GFELC
+63 
-68 VRMRQM
+68 
-74 RDIPV
+74 
-79 IFLSAKDEE
+79 
-88 ADQVVGFTL
+88 
-97 GAEDYVTK
+97 
-105 PFRPRELVARVK
+105 
-117 ARLRRRQ
+117 
-124 AVPQASSTLLSAGA
+124 
-138 IEVDLRTH
+138 
-146 LATLHGE
+146 
-153 PLHLTPKEFAILAIL
+153 
-168 AQSVGSPV
+168 
-176 SAADL
+176 
-181 FEGAWHERF
+181 
-190 DDAAANTVMVHI
+190 
-202 RRLTLPRRSS
+202 
-212 KPPGASAT
+212 
-220 SCAARPATPAM
+220 M

-247 GLIRNLLLFSGAF
+247 GLIRNLLLFGGAF
-260 ALACLVIET
+260 ALACLAIET

-318 VESGYSNDAGTI
+318 VEGGYTNDAGTI
-330 AEVQGEVN
+330 TEIQGEVN

-353 SPENAEAAAAYAKER
+353 SPENAEAAAAHAKER

-387 GDTSAF
+387 GDASTF
-393 IDDVA
+393 IDDA
-398 PLDAETDGAPDDKT
+398 TALDAETDNAR
-412 LWAVPLLPYQTILTA
+412 AVPLLPYQTILTA
-427 EGIFTDEASAAHAMA
+427 EAIPTDDASAAQAIA

-457 PEAQTFMTPETTVD
+457 PEAQTFMPPETTVD
-471 VATRIL
+471 AATRIL

-514 AEEARALGVSDDHPV
+514 AEEARALGVSDENPV
-529 WQVQYGED
+529 WQIQYGED
-537 GVYRMRDVATY
+537 GVYRIRDVATY

-566 WLVIILRALNRS
+566 WLAIILRALNRS

-590 RLLADKDAP
+590 SLLADKDAP

-858 IEGAAAAPRI
+858 IEGAAAARRASRARLRASS
-868 PGAPEGLQRPVAPVP
+868 GWLRPC
-883 PRTARPAGVRA
+883 RPAPCDRQAREQLPRRLPQRRVAGPPPVRFHNA
-894 ISTPPSAT
+894 PSANGRK
-902 TRRGASA
+902 RRAK
-909 RPNPQHP
+909 
-916 VGERTHA
+916 V
-923 PRQGTSPLNPRNA
+923 PLR
-936 RHGQVPARKTVRDND
+936 
-951 ATPRR
+951 
-956 RGLSR
+956 

>member
-1 MEKRAHILVV
+1 
-11 DDEQAIADLV
+11 
-21 VNLLVAEGMDA
+21 
-32 LACYSGQAAL
+32 
-42 DMLARTPFDL
+42 
-52 AIVDIMMPGID
+52 
-63 GFELC
+63 
-68 VRMRQM
+68 
-74 RDIPV
+74 
-79 IFLSAKDEE
+79 
-88 ADQVVGFTL
+88 
-97 GAEDYVTK
+97 
-105 PFRPRELVARVK
+105 
-117 ARLRRRQ
+117 
-124 AVPQASSTLLSAGA
+124 
-138 IEVDLRTH
+138 
-146 LATLHGE
+146 
-153 PLHLTPKEFAILAIL
+153 
-168 AQSVGSPV
+168 
-176 SAADL
+176 
-181 FEGAWHERF
+181 
-190 DDAAANTVMVHI
+190 
-202 RRLTLPRRSS
+202 
-212 KPPGASAT
+212 
-220 SCAARPATPAM
+220 M

-260 ALACLVIET
+260 ALACLAIET

-318 VESGYSNDAGTI
+318 VEGGYTNDAGTI
-330 AEVQGEVN
+330 TEIQGEVN

-353 SPENAEAAAAYAKER
+353 SPENAEAAAAHAKER

-387 GDTSAF
+387 GDASTF
-393 IDDVA
+393 IDDA
-398 PLDAETDGAPDDKT
+398 TALDAETDNAR
-412 LWAVPLLPYQTILTA
+412 AVPLLPYQTILTA
-427 EGIFTDEASAAHAMA
+427 EAIPTDDASAAQAIA

-457 PEAQTFMTPETTVD
+457 PEAQTFMPPETTVD
-471 VATRIL
+471 AATRIL

-514 AEEARALGVSDDHPV
+514 AEEARTLGVSDENPV
-529 WQVQYGED
+529 WQIQYGED

-566 WLVIILRALNRS
+566 WLAIILRALNRS

-804 FYREDGA
+804 FYREDRA

-868 PGAPEGLQRPVAPVP
+868 PGATEGVQRPVEPVP
-883 PRTARPAGVRA
+883 PRTVRPASTRA
-894 ISTPPSAT
+894 TSAPPSAT
-902 TRRGASA
+902 ARRGPSA
-909 RPNPQHP
+909 RPIP
-916 VGERTHA
+916 
-923 PRQGTSPLNPRNA
+923 
-936 RHGQVPARKTVRDND
+936 
-951 ATPRR
+951 
-956 RGLSR
+956 